1 MGSYGRN
8 FEFLIVPRSEN
19 RLARFSTPSTGTW
32 VMGAPVAGTGTY
44 DDLGREIVE
53 AASEATPPIK
63 GKMGVLVYEYG
74 GGETWAGDDRSL
86 TTYSDKGTA
95 PNSAAV
101 QVVSGPNVKVW
112 FRNTDEETFLESRT
126 YAARK
131 MVATGSTPAVGE
143 YLEPHDSPSDSNGYW
158 RETATLANAWLVVT
172 KVDSDNGEFEA
183 QFLF

>member
-19 RLARFSTPSTGTW
+19 RLARFATPSTGTW
-32 VMGAPVAGTGTY
+32 VIGAPVKGTGSFDT
-44 DDLGREIVE
+44 LGREIVAAADE
-53 AASEATPPIK
+53 ASPPIK
-63 GKMGVLVYEYG
+63 GKMGILVYEYG

-95 PNSAAV
+95 PVSSAV

-112 FRNTDEETFLESRT
+112 FKNTDEEEFLTNRT
-126 YAARK
+126 YTAFT
-131 MVATGSTPAVGE
+131 MVAEGSTPAVGE
-143 YLEPHDSPSDSNGYW
+143 YLEPHDTPSSTNGYW

-172 KVDSDNGEFEA
+172 KVDSTNGEFEA